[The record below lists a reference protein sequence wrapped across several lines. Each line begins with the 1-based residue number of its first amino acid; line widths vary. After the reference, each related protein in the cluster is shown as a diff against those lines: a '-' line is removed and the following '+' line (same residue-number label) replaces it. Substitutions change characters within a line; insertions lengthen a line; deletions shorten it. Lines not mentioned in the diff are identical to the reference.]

1 MMHQWPTQAGA
12 FSTPENG
19 LSWQPW
25 TGAGI
30 GTGAIEPAGFPSGSR
45 VTEEGDVRVTE
56 EGDVRV
62 IE

>member
-1 MMHQWPTQAGA
+1 MMHQWPTQGGT
-12 FSTPENG
+12 FSSPEHA
-19 LSWQPW
+19 SWRPW
-25 TGAGI
+25 FGVAIGAGDP
-30 GTGAIEPAGFPSGSR
+30 APDAFPAGTR